1 MAGTAYQKIAQDI
14 SHEMVRREE
23 FNAFS
28 AHWDQKWNSLE
39 SGIRSLGDKLDASIK
54 ESQDRY
60 KPNYGLL
67 ISIVVLITIFVGMGA
82 TLANTINMAN
92 KESSE
97 KSDAF
102 ILNRIDSINEV
113 QNMEHSFLKDWMIRQ
128 DSKLSELEKE
138 LSYYKGEKNEQ

>member
-39 SGIRSLGDKLDASIK
+39 VGIRNLTDKLDASIK
-54 ESQDRY
+54 ENQERY

-82 TLANTINMAN
+82 TLANTINTAN
-92 KESSE
+92 KEAAE
-97 KSDAF
+97 KSDSY
-102 ILNRIDSINEV
+102 LLDRINAADDANIREHELLTLRMLRYEDSI
-113 QNMEHSFLKDWMIRQ
+113 S
-128 DSKLSELEKE
+128 SLEKE
-138 LSYYKGEKNEQ
+138 LSYYKGLNNE